1 MRKSD
6 RTGDRTIRPDGPFTL
21 DLRMIPWS
29 LSGSSADDPHPMAES
44 LRPQS
49 TSSPLPAAVAGSA
62 PVWDEMTDAEG
73 FTRPHWQGLTGKIQ
87 RWSAEERQAIS
98 ASASRMIEDLGTTFN
113 VYSDVGGAGQ
123 PYELDPIPLLIQP
136 AEWAHVSAGLAQRV
150 RLLDRVLTDLYG
162 PQELLRE
169 GLVPP
174 DLVHSSPA
182 FLQNARGIQPPGGHL
197 LVTSGCDLVR
207 SPAGTWTVLR
217 DHTGAAPGGL
227 GQVLE
232 NRNVTSNLLPDAFDA
247 LNVARLGDFFDL
259 ERSTLQA
266 LSPCHSEMPNVV
278 FLTPGFRHPSYFEHA
293 YKARLLGFPLVES
306 ADLTVRERRL
316 FLKTLAGLRR
326 IDSVIC
332 RIDDDGID
340 PLEQWV
346 PGGGVPGIME
356 AWRTGN
362 VALVNAP
369 GAGFA
374 STPALMPFLPGIC
387 RKWLGEEI
395 KLPFVETWWLGQPD
409 VRRRVLEQLH
419 RYVLLP
425 AFNRDPLLP
434 VRCATLSPNARK
446 HWIATI
452 EERPH
457 DFVAQL
463 DITPSEAPSLE
474 ARGIRQRPVIWRAFS
489 LNSTGGP
496 VVLPGGLSRV
506 GKSGQAPQLWPGH
519 AGFTKDVWVSDGVPS
534 AMGKPD
540 VKSPRARKDRHPA
553 AFEVPSRI
561 AEQLFWVGRYAER
574 IEFTTRLLRVTLR
587 CLGGEAGRLQQE
599 QLGACLALLR
609 GSNVIP
615 KEVVIHPAQTLKTLS
630 GLIHDQAARG
640 GIPALTR
647 SLLRNAAAARDRL
660 SDDTWRFFNR
670 LEGIVHTSAA
680 SLNGAELL
688 RTLDTLVLHLAAFSG
703 MQAENMTR
711 GQGWRFLEVGR
722 RIERAWGGLA
732 LLKSAAD
739 VRDGELP
746 VLEPLLEV
754 CDSVM
759 SYRRRHFSR
768 PQLDA
773 VMELTFFDRSNPRAV
788 AFQIHI
794 LKIEIAQF
802 AGDPEF
808 GLLPKIREHLT
819 ALDSRIENPRPPDAV
834 GLEAM
839 SDELEVFSDL
849 LTQHYFSHSVRRV
862 Y

>member
-1 MRKSD
+1 
-6 RTGDRTIRPDGPFTL
+6 
-21 DLRMIPWS
+21 
-29 LSGSSADDPHPMAES
+29 MAEIPRS
-44 LRPQS
+44 NSIS
-49 TSSPLPAAVAGSA
+49 TQLQGSVVGSP
-62 PVWDEMTDAEG
+62 PVWDEMTDARG
-73 FTRPHWQGLTGKIQ
+73 FTRPHWQGLSAKIQ
-87 RWSAEERQAIS
+87 RWSADERQSIG
-98 ASASRMIEDLGTTFN
+98 ASARRMIEDLGTTFN

-123 PYELDPIPLLIQP
+123 PYELDPIPLLIP
-136 AEWAHVSAGLAQRV
+136 AAEWARVSAGLAQRV
-150 RLLDRVLTDLYG
+150 RLIDLVLTDLYG
-162 PQELLRE
+162 PQQLLRD
-169 GLVPP
+169 GLIPP

-182 FLQNARGIQPPGGHL
+182 FLQNARGIQAPGGHL

-207 SPAGTWTVLR
+207 APSGGWTVLR

-232 NRNVTSNLLPDAFDA
+232 NRNVTSNLLPDVFDS
-247 LNVARLGDFFDL
+247 LQVARLGDFFDL

-266 LSPCHSEMPNVV
+266 LSPCRSEMPNVV

-293 YKARLLGFPLVES
+293 YKARLLGFPLVET

-340 PLEQWV
+340 PLEHWV
-346 PGGGVPGIME
+346 PGGGGIPGLME
-356 AWRTGN
+356 VWRTGN

-374 STPALMPFLPGIC
+374 STTALMPFLPGIC
-387 RKWLGEEI
+387 RKWLGEEV
-395 KLPFVETWWLGQPD
+395 KLPFVETWWLSQPEI
-409 VRRRVLEQLH
+409 RRRVLDQLH
-419 RYVLLP
+419 RYILLP

-434 VRCATLSPNARK
+434 VRCATLSPSARK
-446 HWIATI
+446 QWVAAI

-474 ARGIRQRPVIWRAFS
+474 GRGIRQRPVVWRAFA
-489 LNSTGGP
+489 LNSTDGP

-506 GKSGQAPQLWPGH
+506 GRSGQAPQLWPGH
-519 AGFTKDVWVSDGVPS
+519 AGFTKDVWVYDGVPAS
-534 AMGKPD
+534 MSKPD
-540 VKSPRARKDRHPA
+540 VKSPPPKKDRHPA
-553 AFEVPSRI
+553 ALEVPSRI

-574 IEFTTRLLRVTLR
+574 IEFATRLLRVTLR
-587 CLGGEAGRLQQE
+587 CLSGEVGRLQQE
-599 QLGACLALLR
+599 QLGSCLALLR
-609 GSNVIP
+609 GCNLIS
-615 KEVVIHPAQTLKTLS
+615 KEVVIHPAEILKTLS
-630 GLIHDQAARG
+630 GLIYDQASRG

-660 SDDTWRFFNR
+660 SDDTWRLFNR
-670 LEGIVHTSAA
+670 LEGIVHTPAI
-680 SLNGAELL
+680 SLNVADLL
-688 RTLDTLVLHLAAFSG
+688 RTLDTLVLHLAAFAG
-703 MQAENMTR
+703 MEAENMTR

-722 RIERAWGGLA
+722 RIERAWGGLS
-732 LLKSAAD
+732 LLKTAAD
-739 VRDGELP
+739 LRDGQMS
-746 VLEPLLEV
+746 VLGPLLEV

-759 SYRRRHFSR
+759 TYRRRHFSAPR
-768 PQLDA
+768 LDA
-773 VMELTFFDRSNPRAV
+773 VMDLTFFDRSNPRAV

-794 LKIEIAQF
+794 LKIEIAHF

-808 GLLPKIREHLT
+808 GLLPKIREHLWVM
-819 ALDSRIENPRPPDAV
+819 DRRFENPQAPDSAE
-834 GLEAM
+834 LEALG
-839 SDELEVFSDL
+839 EALEVFSDL